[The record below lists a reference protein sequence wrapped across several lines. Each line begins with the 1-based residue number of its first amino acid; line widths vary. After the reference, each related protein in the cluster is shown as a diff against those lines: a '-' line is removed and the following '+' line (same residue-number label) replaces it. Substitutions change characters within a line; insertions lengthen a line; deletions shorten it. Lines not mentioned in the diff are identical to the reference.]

1 MLNVQKTMY
10 TKPRHTIVILPDANI
25 VEVSYYCSD
34 KQLKHEEKS
43 DHTKLFIQLD
53 DCICTMMI
61 NKNFLRENYLIESI
75 VHDKVIYEKG
85 DLCEEN

>member
-1 MLNVQKTMY
+1 MY

-25 VEVSYYCSD
+25 VEVTYYCND
-34 KQLKHEEKS
+34 TRLKQEEKAN
-43 DHTKLFIQLD
+43 HTKLFIQLD